1 VIEDFERCYRALQS
15 KDSRFD
21 GWFVTAVTSTG
32 IYCRPSCPAML
43 PKPENVRFLPT
54 AAAAQEAGFRACKRC
69 RPDASPG
76 SPEWD
81 VRADLV
87 ARAMRCI
94 ADGVVDREGVTGL
107 ASRLG
112 YGVRQIQR
120 QLRAEVGAGP
130 LALAR
135 AQRAQTARIL
145 IETTALDLASIAWAA
160 GFSSVRQFN
169 ATVRDVFAT
178 TPSELRVRARHRDQT
193 RDQARGRARDRGT
206 PPVAGGI
213 DLRLPLREPFNVE
226 GVFAHLVATAVPGV
240 EEYVPETGTYRR
252 ALRLPH
258 GHGIVEL
265 VPRVD
270 HVRCRLTLGDL
281 RDLTAAVNRC
291 RRLLDLDADPV
302 AVDAHLAQDAVLAPL
317 VAKAPGRRVPRTVDP
332 AELAMRAVLG
342 QQVSTRSARTHAA
355 RLVVACGEPLA
366 SPDGGLTHCFPE
378 AAAVAAADPA
388 VLAMPASRARTLRTL
403 AAALADGTLALD
415 ESCDRAELTERLV
428 AFPGIGPWTAS
439 TIAMRAA
446 GDPDAFLA
454 GDLGV
459 ITAARM
465 LELPVDGAALRAR
478 AERWRPWRSY
488 AVQYLWGVLD
498 HPVSHLPSTASN

>member
-1 VIEDFERCYRALQS
+1 
-15 KDSRFD
+15 
-21 GWFVTAVTSTG
+21 
-32 IYCRPSCPAML
+32 
-43 PKPENVRFLPT
+43 
-54 AAAAQEAGFRACKRC
+54 
-69 RPDASPG
+69 
-76 SPEWD
+76 
-81 VRADLV
+81 V

-94 ADGVVDREGVTGL
+94 ADGVVDREGVAGL

-120 QLRAEVGAGP
+120 QLLAEVGAGP

-135 AQRAQTARIL
+135 AQRAQTARLL
-145 IETTALDLASIAWAA
+145 IETTALDVTSIAWAA

-169 ATVRDVFAT
+169 ATVREVFAA
-178 TPSELRVRARHRDQT
+178 TPTELRARARR
-193 RDQARGRARDRGT
+193 RDRGAL
-206 PPVAGGI
+206 PAAGRI

-226 GVFAHLVATAVPGV
+226 GVLAHLVATAVPGV
-240 EEYVPETGTYRR
+240 EEYSAETGAYRR
-252 ALRLPH
+252 VLRLPH

-265 VPRVD
+265 VPVVD
-270 HVRCRLTLGDL
+270 HVRCRLTLSDL

-302 AVDAHLAQDAVLAPL
+302 AVDAHLAADDALAPL

-332 AELAMRAVLG
+332 AELALRAVLG
-342 QQVSTRSARTHAA
+342 QQVSTRSARTHAH

-366 SPDGGLTHCFPE
+366 APDGTLTHCFPE
-378 AAAVAAADPA
+378 PAAVADADPA
-388 VLAMPASRARTLRTL
+388 VLAMPTSRARTLRTL
-403 AAALADGTLALD
+403 ATALADGSLVID
-415 ESCDRAELTERLV
+415 ESCDRVELTERLV
-428 AFPGIGPWTAS
+428 SYPGIGPWTAS

-465 LELPVDGAALRAR
+465 LDLPVDAAGLRAH

-488 AVQYLWGVLD
+488 AVQYLWGALD
-498 HPVSHLPSTASN
+498 HPVSRLPSS